1 MRQLAMHR
9 VLKQLPNG
17 EFVCVASH
25 GELDQ
30 AVHDLNSNAFA
41 RHPIAVAAGIAV
53 IAAYLNTVAFG
64 FEYGVGNHC
73 FELPFVN
80 WMQHPWLYPND
91 LLRQMFGKF
100 PTAFWLTV
108 SAMGRWFGVHG
119 AVWIMFVLTKLIF
132 FTGIVGVL
140 RK

>member
-1 MRQLAMHR
+1 MAKTVLIADETTSVRLTVRPRQEPSGAAVIESNPKL
-9 VLKQLPNG
+9 LKQKIAN
-17 EFVCVASH
+17 AQ
-25 GELDQ
+25 Q
-30 AVHDLNSNAFA
+30 AASNAFA
-41 RHPIAVAAGIAV
+41 RHPVAVAAGIVV

-64 FEYGVGNHC
+64 FEYGLGNHC

-119 AVWIMFVLTKLIF
+119 AVWIMFV
-132 FTGIVGVL
+132 
-140 RK
+140 